1 MSACGR
7 CQRSPL
13 RTVSRF
19 FSSPIRCSGSTATDS
34 SRRFRLVHGPSAE
47 SLLSWGEP
55 EPFLYRL
62 ATCVPRMPFRR
73 PGRAG
78 GDHNPTSGAA
88 RGRDTAL
95 APARALLCSDSPW
108 SGRYPARQR
117 HPPAGSPSS
126 SESGSD
132 LRESSTHRSGH
143 FGDAIGGSGPGRR
156 DRLPG
161 KWTIR
166 IHVIR
171 ALKAPA
177 LRTAPTAGRRVFHR
191 DAAAVSRPD

>member
-1 MSACGR
+1 MGGGGGVGGFLGLPMPCWGAAA
-7 CQRSPL
+7 
-13 RTVSRF
+13 TVS
-19 FSSPIRCSGSTATDS
+19 G
-34 SRRFRLVHGPSAE
+34 RRFRVVHGPSAE

-132 LRESSTHRSGH
+132 LRESSTHRSGD
-143 FGDAIGGSGPGRR
+143 FVDAIGGSSPGC
-156 DRLPG
+156 
-161 KWTIR
+161 
-166 IHVIR
+166 
-171 ALKAPA
+171 
-177 LRTAPTAGRRVFHR
+177 
-191 DAAAVSRPD
+191 PD